1 MCFIVLPRSPAP
13 LPPSAPLINY
23 CALTYAP
30 LLACAQSHN
39 LQHCTRGRTACIN
52 PPSFLAHPRT
62 FPLASSANDARCA
75 ILSHLDFT
83 RNLGFIRHMSLHTDE
98 KKDTFSMWVKWRFWC
113 CVLYRTT
120 DWALYLKGLS
130 LVRTLFYSNIR
141 SSALGVWINKI
152 LVHLDI
158 ESFMD

>member
-39 LQHCTRGRTACIN
+39 LQHCTRGRTACIH

-98 KKDTFSMWVKWRFWC
+98 KKKYFFNVSQVTLL
-113 CVLYRTT
+113 VLRAVPHN
-120 DWALYLKGLS
+120 WLGAILKGALLS
-130 LVRTLFYSNIR
+130 SNSVLFEYTVQR
-141 SSALGVWINKI
+141 SWSLN
-152 LVHLDI
+152 
-158 ESFMD
+158 